1 MPCMCG
7 DTQCPSCG
15 PAQGN
20 WKCPICGNWQ
30 DDGCEHFGENG
41 NPTSPEVEKQ
51 LHDIAVAENEAD
63 KLWGDAYEKELEEMQ
78 EWKRQGLI

>member
-20 WKCPICGNWQ
+20 SRCPICKAWA
-30 DDGCEHFGENG
+30 DDGCEHRDEDG
-41 NPTSPEVEKQ
+41 NVLPAFLEQAKAAQ
-51 LHDIAVAENEAD
+51 QAD
-63 KLWGDAYEKELEEMQ
+63 ELPADLLPWWE
-78 EWKRQGLI
+78 GGF